1 MGRRRTRGRIIMCQP
16 INKVKSVNS
25 VATKVD
31 NNRKLLKDVKIIKSD
46 VKLVKNDV
54 QKLVSDEGEHR
65 HW

>member
-1 MGRRRTRGRIIMCQP
+1 MCQP

-31 NNRKLLKDVKIIKSD
+31 NTRKLLKDVKIIKSD